1 MSVLNLNMGKRFAIK
16 VAVAVTDVIISNTNC
31 EMVMQVVEELGK
43 RIRNPNP
50 RHKMFNGKRLSGHG
64 R

>member
-1 MSVLNLNMGKRFAIK
+1 MGKRFAIK